1 MVVIDDTIAA
11 IATPPGRGGVGIVRL
26 SGANAP
32 KIAKQ
37 LIDKGPN
44 SQESQDLKARQAM
57 FCSFFEQDGTPIDSG
72 ILIYY
77 PGPAS
82 YTGEHVVELQGH
94 GGRVVMSMLLDRV
107 IALGARQARPGEFT
121 ERAFVN
127 NKIDLVQAEAV
138 AGLIDSVS
146 SQAARSA
153 IRSLEGEF
161 SNNIND
167 LLQRLINLRMLV
179 ESVLDF
185 PEEEIDFIED
195 ADIKE
200 KLSACIEDIDRILVR
215 ARQGTI
221 LSNGLQLA
229 IVGSPNVGK
238 STLLNRLAGREAAIV
253 STSPGTTR
261 DIVEEN
267 ILIAGAPLNILDTA
281 GIRDTRDEVE
291 EEGVKR
297 ALNAASRAD
306 VILLLIEYGQNIGK
320 EEQRVL
326 DTLPENVKTVVVRNK
341 IDLSENKDDLLA
353 KNRNATEVFLSAKTG
368 EGVDDLVQKLK
379 TIMGMGDTGEDS
391 YMARA
396 RHLNALSKTQEY
408 LTTGQQR
415 LENKNTL
422 ELLAEDLRMA
432 QESLGTITGSF
443 AADDLLGEIFSKFCI
458 GK

>member
-1 MVVIDDTIAA
+1 MVATNDTIAA
-11 IATPPGRGGVGIVRL
+11 IATPPGRGGVGIIRL
-26 SGANAP
+26 SGVDAP

-37 LIDKGPN
+37 LLAKG
-44 SQESQDLKARQAM
+44 SHAHDLGIREARVS
-57 FCSFFEQDGTPIDSG
+57 SFLAEDGALIDSG

-77 PGPAS
+77 PQPAS

-161 SNNIND
+161 SHNIND
-167 LLQRLINLRMLV
+167 LLQRLVNLRMFV

-185 PEEEIDFIED
+185 PEEEIDFIQGAEV
-195 ADIKE
+195 KE
-200 KLSACIEDIDRILVR
+200 KLSGCVKEVGKILKG
-215 ARQGTI
+215 AQQGAM
-221 LSNGLQLA
+221 LGEGLRLA
-229 IVGSPNVGK
+229 IVGRPNVGK
-238 STLLNRLAGREAAIV
+238 SSLLNRLAGRDAAIV
-253 STSPGTTR
+253 SKTPGTTR

-281 GIRDTRDEVE
+281 GIRESQDDIE
-291 EEGVKR
+291 EEGIKR
-297 ALNAASRAD
+297 ALNAVSQAD
-306 VILLLIEYGQNIGK
+306 IILLLVEHDKNIGI
-320 EEQRVL
+320 EEQTVL
-326 DTLPENVKTVVVRNK
+326 DECSDNVKIVVVRNK
-341 IDLSENKDDLLA
+341 IDLAANKQALLD
-353 KNRNATEVFLSAKTG
+353 KNRGKAEVFLSAKTG
-368 EGVDDLVQKLK
+368 EGIDDLVQLLN
-379 TIMGMGDTGEDS
+379 TIMGLSSMGEDVC
-391 YMARA
+391 MART
-396 RHLNALSKTQEY
+396 RHLNALSETKGFLNNGLQH
-408 LTTGQQR
+408 
-415 LENKNTL
+415 LENNSTL
-422 ELLAEDLRMA
+422 ELLAEDLRLA

-443 AADDLLGEIFSKFCI
+443 VADDLLAEIFSNFCI

>member
-1 MVVIDDTIAA
+1 MVATNDTITA
-11 IATPPGRGGVGIVRL
+11 IATPPGRGGIGIVRL

-32 KIAKQ
+32 VIAKQ
-37 LIDKGPN
+37 LINKVSG
-44 SQESQDLKARQAM
+44 SHELKDLIARQAM
-57 FCSFFEQDGTPIDSG
+57 FCSFFDQDGTPIDSG

-77 PGPAS
+77 PEPAS

-94 GGRVVMSMLLDRV
+94 GGRVVMSLLLDRV

-127 NKIDLVQAEAV
+127 NKIDLLQAEAV

-167 LLQRLINLRMLV
+167 LLQGLINLRMHV

-185 PEEEIDFIED
+185 PDEEIDIIEAGD
-195 ADIKE
+195 MKE
-200 KLSACIEDIDRILVR
+200 KLSACIEDIDKNFIK
-215 ARQGTI
+215 ARQGAI

-267 ILIAGAPLNILDTA
+267 ILIDGAPLNILDTA
-281 GIRDTRDEVE
+281 GIRDTRDEIE

-306 VILLLIEYGQNIGK
+306 VILLLIEYGQNIGS

-326 DTLPENVKTVVVRNK
+326 NTLPEKVKTLVVRNK
-341 IDLSENKDDLLA
+341 IDLSDNKNELLV

-368 EGVDDLVQKLK
+368 EGVDHLLQKLK
-379 TIMGMGDTGEDS
+379 TIMDMGNTSEDS
-391 YMARA
+391 YMARE
-396 RHLNALSKTQEY
+396 RHLNALSKTREY
-408 LTTGQQR
+408 LKTGQHR

-432 QESLGTITGSF
+432 QESLSTITGSF

>member
-1 MVVIDDTIAA
+1 MVVNNDTIAA
-11 IATPPGRGGVGIVRL
+11 IATPPGRGAVGIVRL
-26 SGANAP
+26 SGGNAP

-37 LIDKGPN
+37 LIDKGPK
-44 SQESQDLKARQAM
+44 SQDLKARHAM

-82 YTGEHVVELQGH
+82 YTGEHVVEIQGH

-138 AGLIDSVS
+138 AGLIDCVS

-200 KLSACIEDIDRILVR
+200 KVSACIEDINNILVR
-215 ARQGTI
+215 ARQGAI

-267 ILIAGAPLNILDTA
+267 ILIEGVPLNILDTA
-281 GIRDTRDEVE
+281 GIRDTRDEIE

-306 VILLLIEYGQNIGK
+306 VILLLIEYGQNIGR
-320 EEQRVL
+320 EERRVL
-326 DTLPENVKTVVVRNK
+326 DTLPEKVKTVVVKNK
-341 IDLSENKDDLLA
+341 VDLSDNKDELLA
-353 KNRNATEVFLSAKTG
+353 KNRNITEVFLSAKTG
-368 EGVDDLVQKLK
+368 EGVNDLVQKLK
-379 TIMGMGDTGEDS
+379 IIMGMGSTGEDS

-408 LTTGQQR
+408 LTTGKQR

-443 AADDLLGEIFSKFCI
+443 VADDLLGEIFSKFCI

>member
-1 MVVIDDTIAA
+1 MVATNDTIAA
-11 IATPPGRGGVGIVRL
+11 IATPPGRGGVGIIRL
-26 SGANAP
+26 SGVDAP

-37 LIDKGPN
+37 LLAKG
-44 SQESQDLKARQAM
+44 SHAHDLGIREARVS
-57 FCSFFEQDGTPIDSG
+57 SFLAEDGALIDSG

-77 PGPAS
+77 PQPAS

-161 SNNIND
+161 SHNIND
-167 LLQRLINLRMLV
+167 LLQRLVNLRMFV

-185 PEEEIDFIED
+185 PEEEIDFIQGAEV
-195 ADIKE
+195 KE
-200 KLSACIEDIDRILVR
+200 KLSGCVKEVGKILKG
-215 ARQGTI
+215 AQQGAM
-221 LSNGLQLA
+221 LGEGLRLA
-229 IVGSPNVGK
+229 IVGRPNVGK
-238 STLLNRLAGREAAIV
+238 SSLLNRLAGRDAAIV
-253 STSPGTTR
+253 SKTPGTTR

-281 GIRDTRDEVE
+281 GIRESQDDIE
-291 EEGVKR
+291 EEGIKR
-297 ALNAASRAD
+297 ALNAVSQAD
-306 VILLLIEYGQNIGK
+306 IILLLVEHDKNIGI
-320 EEQRVL
+320 EEQTVL
-326 DTLPENVKTVVVRNK
+326 DECSDNVKIVVVRNK
-341 IDLSENKDDLLA
+341 IDLAANKQALLD
-353 KNRNATEVFLSAKTG
+353 KNRGKTEVFLSAKTG
-368 EGVDDLVQKLK
+368 EGIDDLVQLLN
-379 TIMGMGDTGEDS
+379 TIMGLSSMGEDVC
-391 YMARA
+391 MART
-396 RHLNALSKTQEY
+396 RHLNALSETKGFLNNGLQH
-408 LTTGQQR
+408 
-415 LENKNTL
+415 LENNSTL
-422 ELLAEDLRMA
+422 ELLAEDLRLA

-443 AADDLLGEIFSKFCI
+443 VADDLLAEIFSNFCI